1 MKILVVSQDLVLEAE
16 SQLCVVFHKHS
27 KKSKVSSRHHLL
39 KHGFVKQLIVMK
51 SNRGARNL
59 LEKMID
65 LYDLL
70 QKYCFG
76 CIDIFQFALIPTIVP
91 AGFSHNASQ
100 SFVGIRG
107 DIT

>member
-1 MKILVVSQDLVLEAE
+1 
-16 SQLCVVFHKHS
+16 
-27 KKSKVSSRHHLL
+27 
-39 KHGFVKQLIVMK
+39 MK

-76 CIDIFQFALIPTIVP
+76 CIDIFQFVLIPTIVP

-100 SFVGIRG
+100 SFVGIGG
-107 DIT
+107 DILWCNHTVHLMNCKGKMKWKIVIIQTFKCTC